1 VAAEIPDGA
10 VIVAR
15 AILNSSLWT
24 MRSDDRVVA
33 MTCIALCNKVP
44 KKWFDGEMDLLIPR
58 GSFVRSWGNFVK
70 SCGLPLQVV
79 RTSIK
84 HLKSSDFLT
93 QVSTR
98 FYTVFTLPKYEHY
111 QDLTKYS
118 DSAVPEPNMVPN
130 TRLTTNN
137 NRKKEKTFRK
147 DGISDVVVPEGDRGA
162 ALDRICYRTSIELLG
177 TIQMSKQMCHL
188 FASTRTVGRVLDV
201 VQQARGQTKPGGW
214 ARVAFESEWKIPM
227 AAGAEVEEVSRKALV
242 EAAGVDRALKPK
254 TFGEKL
260 PKDVSNR
267 RPGEDERAW
276 FKRVNDELKRRKE
289 GRPKEDH
296 REAPG
301 PGA

>member
-1 VAAEIPDGA
+1 VSAEIPDGA

-44 KKWFDGEMDLLIPR
+44 KRWFDGKKDLLIPR

-98 FYTVFTLPKYEHY
+98 SYTVFTLPKYEHY

-118 DSAVPEPNMVPN
+118 DSAGPEPNIVPN

-137 NRKKEKTFRK
+137 NRKTEKTLRK
-147 DGISDVVVPEGDRGA
+147 RGGAAVVVPEGERPE
-162 ALDRICYRTSIELLG
+162 ALGRICYRTSVELLG
-177 TIQMSKQMCHL
+177 AIQMSKQMCHL
-188 FASTRTVGRVLDV
+188 FASTRPVGRVLDV
-201 VQQARGQTKPGGW
+201 VQQARSQAKPGGW
-214 ARVAFESEWKIPM
+214 ARVAFESEWKIPP
-227 AAGAEVEEVSRKALV
+227 AAGVEVEEILRKALV
-242 EAAGVDRALKPK
+242 ESAGVDRALKPR

-260 PKDVSNR
+260 PESVAKR
-267 RPGEDERAW
+267 KAGEAEAAW

-289 GRPKEDH
+289 GRPKEDP
-296 REAPG
+296 REAKGSG
-301 PGA
+301 P